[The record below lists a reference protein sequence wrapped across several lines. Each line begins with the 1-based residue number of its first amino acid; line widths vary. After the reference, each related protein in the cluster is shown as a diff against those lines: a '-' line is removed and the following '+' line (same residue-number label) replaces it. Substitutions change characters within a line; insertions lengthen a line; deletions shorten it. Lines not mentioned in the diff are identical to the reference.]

1 MNPPNIPDTA
11 NPARRGPDV
20 VGAAVRT
27 AIILPWRRVPYAEC
41 LQAMR
46 EFTATRGPDTPDQ
59 IWLVEH
65 PPVFTLGLAADPR
78 HLLACGEIP
87 VERTERGG
95 EVTYHGP
102 GQVVAYLLY
111 DLRRMRVLIKDFVL
125 RMEAATIGLL
135 AGHQVLAVRR
145 PGAPG
150 VYVDDGDGGAGA
162 KIAALGIKVSRGCT
176 YHGIALNVA
185 MDLEPFRR
193 IDPCG
198 YPGQPVTDLRTLVGG
213 VDPARI
219 ADEFARLLAR
229 HIESPR

>member
-1 MNPPNIPDTA
+1 MTVVA
-11 NPARRGPDV
+11 PA
-20 VGAAVRT
+20 T
-27 AIILPWRRVPYAEC
+27 AIIRPWHRVPYAEC
-41 LQAMR
+41 LRAMR
-46 EFTATRGPDTPDQ
+46 EFTAGRGPDTPDE

-65 PPVFTLGLAADPR
+65 PPLFTLGLAADPR
-78 HLLACGEIP
+78 HLLDRGAIP
-87 VERTERGG
+87 VEQTERGG

-111 DLRRMRVLIKDFVL
+111 DLRRIKVLVKDFVV
-125 RMEAATIGLL
+125 RMEAATIELL
-135 AGHQVLAVRR
+135 AAYQIRAVRR
-145 PGAPG
+145 PRAPG
-150 VYVDDGDGGAGA
+150 VYVADGDGGAGA

-198 YPGQPVTDLRTLVGG
+198 YPGQPVTDLRTLVGD
-213 VDPARI
+213 VDPSRV

-229 HIESPR
+229 HIESP